1 MKHNQT
7 VNYQSKKDKCYC
19 GAIITHT
26 ELINIFVDNKD
37 VVCHLCNKIVN
48 AYILNQ
54 SNQRNY
60 NKEVTTSKNGGINE
74 NKQKEINGN
83 IKNY

>member
-1 MKHNQT
+1 MKLNQ
-7 VNYQSKKDKCYC
+7 KDKCYC

-37 VVCHLCNKIVN
+37 VVCHLCGKIVN
-48 AYILNQ
+48 TYIINQ

-60 NKEVTTSKNGGINE
+60 NINGGINE

-83 IKNY
+83 IKNP